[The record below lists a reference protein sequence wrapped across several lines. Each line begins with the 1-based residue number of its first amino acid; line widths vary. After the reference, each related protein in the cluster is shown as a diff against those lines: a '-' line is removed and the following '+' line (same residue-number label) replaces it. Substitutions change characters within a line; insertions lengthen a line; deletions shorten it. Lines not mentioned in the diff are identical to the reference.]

1 MNIPLPPKYKRLIH
15 PETERELINK
25 EMITYYDT
33 IVFEWRD
40 PILCMEEAPFLNF
53 LINEQDQH
61 IFTPLYFKCFRFR
74 IEGFFKT
81 QIKQWMF
88 TIDKKEISFSKF
100 VNLTLSCNHFCK
112 ICHTLPDLFGK
123 QSLQILEKEEPPQL
137 FSILL
142 FYLNLNL
149 ICKIMNVNTL
159 QERDLQIK
167 ENKKININRIM
178 WDKNCIAIPK
188 NIYNLSHPFTNE
200 FIIEFVNV
208 ELDVEFIYYSEDL
221 SLFEKNLEMLNLIT
235 IILTKEDD
243 FFKYRPQGFAIWRY
257 VLSLY
262 IYRKFT
268 ILNEEESIDFVQNLS
283 KNLVWNKEI
292 TEKIMFILSMVNS
305 NGKLQNLFCVEEM
318 FIILSKYYQI
328 TPILDVLYYLFRQSN
343 HTIADFSLLQIDDS
357 FEIAQKKTEIF
368 FSIQELTQR
377 YSIFQLLTFTQEIT
391 FVNLY
396 TNSFALTYLFV
407 SSIKNQSFHT
417 IVESL
422 NGKDMKNMNLEQPK
436 FIFQEIS
443 NDVDILPLFYE
454 IFIEVY
460 NNQENLYAMLFH
472 YFANQISS
480 KIKSIENIE
489 WLCRLNPNTP
499 HFKQILINCVENS
512 KLFYKKNETS
522 FDKNEYDVKNIYIID
537 LTSKDRPSKFTIY
550 E

>member
-1 MNIPLPPKYKRLIH
+1 MESCRIYFVLKKYLLFFQNI
-15 PETERELINK
+15 
-25 EMITYYDT
+25 
-33 IVFEWRD
+33 
-40 PILCMEEAPFLNF
+40 
-53 LINEQDQH
+53 
-61 IFTPLYFKCFRFR
+61 
-74 IEGFFKT
+74 
-81 QIKQWMF
+81 IKLHQFWMYC
-88 TIDKKEISFSKF
+88 IIYLDKAI
-100 VNLTLSCNHFCK
+100 
-112 ICHTLPDLFGK
+112 I
-123 QSLQILEKEEPPQL
+123 QLQI
-137 FSILL
+137 FL
-142 FYLNLNL
+142 FYKLMIVLRL
-149 ICKIMNVNTL
+149 
-159 QERDLQIK
+159 
-167 ENKKININRIM
+167 
-178 WDKNCIAIPK
+178 PK
-188 NIYNLSHPFTNE
+188 
-200 FIIEFVNV
+200 
-208 ELDVEFIYYSEDL
+208 
-221 SLFEKNLEMLNLIT
+221 
-235 IILTKEDD
+235 
-243 FFKYRPQGFAIWRY
+243 
-257 VLSLY
+257 
-262 IYRKFT
+262 
-268 ILNEEESIDFVQNLS
+268 
-283 KNLVWNKEI
+283 
-292 TEKIMFILSMVNS
+292 
-305 NGKLQNLFCVEEM
+305 
-318 FIILSKYYQI
+318 
-328 TPILDVLYYLFRQSN
+328 
-343 HTIADFSLLQIDDS
+343 
-357 FEIAQKKTEIF
+357 KKTEVF